1 MPAAGLVTLTFVTLH
16 HDQLMQDNWRQS
28 GALVWVRITWDM
40 LPIIPDPARNVL
52 KLIHQKGLDRDEG
65 QIGSC
70 ITYLHPIKLNGL
82 LTFNS
87 D

>member
-1 MPAAGLVTLTFVTLH
+1 MY
-16 HDQLMQDNWRQS
+16 
-28 GALVWVRITWDM
+28 I
-40 LPIIPDPARNVL
+40 L